1 MSFKIVRNDITKME
15 TEAIVN
21 TASSDCSVGAGCDI
35 AVYNAAG
42 YEELLKYRADNIG
55 MSSEGKAFI
64 TPAFNLKSKYII
76 HVVSPLYI
84 DGESGEEERL
94 RDCYRNGLRLA
105 KENGIKSISFPLV
118 STGSFGYPREEG
130 IRIALDEINGF
141 LIDNDMEIY
150 LVVFDGRSTELG
162 ERVYPDLQTYVDNHY
177 VEARQEEE
185 YERNVYSSSLSPV
198 RPGDIDYPEY
208 GRRYDVED
216 RLARR
221 PKPRRFDGAESASA
235 PVMLG
240 SAPQPQMNMAPMAAT
255 ASEKKGRRGISK
267 PSLPKPSFSI
277 FKNAKK
283 DEAEL
288 DKVNAASECTVEA
301 LMPLNAKL
309 EERMGHLEDTFSQ
322 YLLYLI
328 QEKGLTN
335 VDVYK
340 RSILCDKKT
349 FSKIKNNINYHPDK
363 RTALCLCVGA
373 RLNLDE
379 AVDLLARAGYAF
391 SPCDKQDV
399 IFSYFLEKSPD
410 EYDMVD
416 VDIELEN
423 YELPC
428 IIA

>member
-21 TASSDCSVGAGCDI
+21 TANSDCSVGAGCDI

-42 YEELLKYRADNIG
+42 YDELLKFRIENIG
-55 MSSEGKAFI
+55 MASEGEAFI
-64 TPAFNLKSKYII
+64 TPSFNLKSKYII

-84 DGESGEEERL
+84 DGESGEEDKL

-105 KENGIKSISFPLV
+105 KENDVKSISFPLV

-150 LVVFDGRSTELG
+150 LVVFDGKSTELG
-162 ERVYPDLQTYVDNHY
+162 ERVYPDLRSYIDSHY
-177 VEARQEEE
+177 VETHRVDE
-185 YERNVYSSSLSPV
+185 YGGAVYSSSLSPV

-221 PKPRRFDGAESASA
+221 PKPRRFDGAENASAS
-235 PVMLG
+235 VMLG
-240 SAPQPQMNMAPMAAT
+240 AASQPQMNMAPMAQEVPK
-255 ASEKKGRRGISK
+255 ASK
-267 PSLPKPSFSI
+267 PKPSFSI
-277 FKNAKK
+277 FKNSKKEKAKSEQAYLAAEC
-283 DEAEL
+283 EA
-288 DKVNAASECTVEA
+288 EA

>member
-1 MSFKIVRNDITKME
+1 MSFKIIRNDITKME

-35 AVYNAAG
+35 AVYNDAG
-42 YEELLKYRADNIG
+42 YDDLLKFRTENIG
-55 MSSEGKAFI
+55 MASEGEAFI

-76 HVVSPLYI
+76 HVVSPLYV
-84 DGESGEEERL
+84 DGESGEEEKL

-105 KENGIKSISFPLV
+105 KENDVKSISFPLV

-150 LVVFDGRSTELG
+150 LVVFDGKSTELG
-162 ERVYPDLQTYVDNHY
+162 ERVYPDLRSYIDSHY
-177 VEARQEEE
+177 VETHRVDE
-185 YERNVYSSSLSPV
+185 YGGAVYSSSLSPV

-221 PKPRRFDGAESASA
+221 PKPRRFDGAENASAS
-235 PVMLG
+235 VMLG
-240 SAPQPQMNMAPMAAT
+240 AASQPQMNMAPMAQEVPK
-255 ASEKKGRRGISK
+255 ASK
-267 PSLPKPSFSI
+267 PKPSFSI
-277 FKNAKK
+277 FKNSKKEKAKS
-283 DEAEL
+283 EQAYL
-288 DKVNAASECTVEA
+288 ASECEAEA

>member
-42 YEELLKYRADNIG
+42 YDDLLKFRTENIG
-55 MSSEGKAFI
+55 MASEGEAFI

-84 DGESGEEERL
+84 DGKSGEEEKL

-105 KENGIKSISFPLV
+105 KENDVKSISFPLV

-150 LVVFDGRSTELG
+150 LVVFDGKSTELG
-162 ERVYPDLQTYVDNHY
+162 ERVYPDLRSYIDSHY
-177 VEARQEEE
+177 VETHRVDE
-185 YERNVYSSSLSPV
+185 YGGAVYSSSLSPV

-221 PKPRRFDGAESASA
+221 PKPRRFDGAENASAS
-235 PVMLG
+235 VMLG
-240 SAPQPQMNMAPMAAT
+240 AASQPQMNMAPMAQEVPK
-255 ASEKKGRRGISK
+255 ASK
-267 PSLPKPSFSI
+267 PKPSFSI
-277 FKNAKK
+277 FKNSKKEKAKSEQAYLAAEC
-283 DEAEL
+283 EA
-288 DKVNAASECTVEA
+288 EA